1 MLPGLKLHRL
11 SADDPRKE
19 FRNILLWLPIN
30 LIQAA
35 SFVAV
40 CLILIPLALL
50 VRRITGNSQIP
61 LWMAHRWWGPI
72 VVGGGLAKLKVS
84 GKKYWNPKKTYLV
97 IANHQSYFDIPVLY
111 SALPAPLHFLG
122 VDYLRKV
129 PGVGHFGKA
138 VGTIYLNLR
147 SPAHSAAA
155 IRELCAYLRGGRST
169 VVFPEGTRSWDGRIG
184 RFSPSSLTAAIHAGV
199 EILPLAIVNSRKV
212 MPRGGGLLFRPGT
225 VEVRLAPPLSTQNLH
240 PKDCDSL
247 AEKIRERIELL
258 HASQAVEE
266 IENWPVWE
274 TSSS

>member
-1 MLPGLKLHRL
+1 M
-11 SADDPRKE
+11 
-19 FRNILLWLPIN
+19 
-30 LIQAA
+30 
-35 SFVAV
+35 AV

-50 VRRITGNSQIP
+50 VRRMTGSTQIP

-72 VVGGGLAKLKVS
+72 VVGGGLAKLRVS

-97 IANHQSYFDIPVLY
+97 VANHQSYFDIPVLY

-122 VDYLRKV
+122 VDYLQKV

-169 VVFPEGTRSWDGRIG
+169 VVFPEGTRSWDGRLG
-184 RFSPSSLTAAIHAGV
+184 QFSPALFSAAILAGV

-212 MPRGGGLLFRPGT
+212 MPRGGGYLFRPGL
-225 VEVRLAPPLSTQNLH
+225 VEVRLGSPLPTAGLSS
-240 PKDCDSL
+240 KESDSL
-247 AEKIRERIELL
+247 ARKTRERVATLC
-258 HASQAVEE
+258 
-266 IENWPVWE
+266 
-274 TSSS
+274 SSSA